1 MTALMRPGSDSSSM
15 AAALMDPPPP
25 MECPTIAMAEVLA
38 SSTAPASVGVGV
50 DVDEGGGGAAGAK
63 ESEVRIQRER
73 RGGGDLPLA
82 RYLAFLVS
90 SMTYSVVLTCSPP
103 GRKLL

>member
-38 SSTAPASVGVGV
+38 SSTPPASG
-50 DVDEGGGGAAGAK
+50 ERAK

-90 SMTYSVVLTCSPP
+90 SPTYSVVLICSPP
-103 GRKLL
+103 GRKFV